1 MAGLIYSLQERCES
15 RALKKTKTTH
25 RPHTVCHCASFVST
39 EVERSVQLILRFH
52 LFLCS
57 HVFVDTGRRINI
69 NSDITTDQ
77 TEINRI

>member
-15 RALKKTKTTH
+15 RALKKTKTH

-57 HVFVDTGRRINI
+57 HVRRLWQE
-69 NSDITTDQ
+69 DQ
-77 TEINRI
+77 HQQ